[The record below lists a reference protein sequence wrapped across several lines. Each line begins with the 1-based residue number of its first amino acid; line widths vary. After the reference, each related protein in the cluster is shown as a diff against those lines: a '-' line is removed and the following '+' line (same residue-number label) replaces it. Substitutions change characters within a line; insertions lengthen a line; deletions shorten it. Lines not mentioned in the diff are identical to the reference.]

1 MKVIRI
7 HLPVIVALI
16 FGWLTLIGLLFWPE
30 LGNVILGW
38 AALLAAAALILGVAN
53 LALVH
58 LKRARGNYYSIAL
71 LVSMLLV
78 FALAISDALGLTDNY
93 VEGMFAL
100 VQAPLEAA
108 LASLLAFFLLFI
120 GFRLLKKRRT
130 LWSVLFLLSA
140 LFMLIARGPLP
151 AGLHELVDPARQLF
165 ETLFVSA
172 GVRGILIG
180 VALGAITLGV
190 RLLIGMERPYNK

>member
-1 MKVIRI
+1 MKAIGGR
-7 HLPVIVALI
+7 LPVVIALI

-30 LGNVILGW
+30 LGNVVLGW
-38 AALLAAAALILGVAN
+38 AALLAAAALLLGVAN

-58 LKRARGNYYSIAL
+58 LKRARRNFYSVAL
-71 LVSMLLV
+71 LISMALV

-93 VEGMFAL
+93 VAGVFNL
-100 VQAPLEAA
+100 VQVPLEAG

-120 GFRLLKKRRT
+120 GFRLLQKRRSM
-130 LWSVLFLLSA
+130 WSALFLLSA
-140 LFMLIARGPLP
+140 LFTLIARGPLP
-151 AGLHELVDPARQLF
+151 AGLHELLDPARQLF

-190 RLLIGMERPYNK
+190 RLLIGLERPYNK